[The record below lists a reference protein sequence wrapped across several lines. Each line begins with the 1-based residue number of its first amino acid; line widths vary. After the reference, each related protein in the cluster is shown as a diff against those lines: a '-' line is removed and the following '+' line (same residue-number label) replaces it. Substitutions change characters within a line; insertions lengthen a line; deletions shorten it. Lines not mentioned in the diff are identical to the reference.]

1 MPLLRPTASD
11 FTATVKAVA
20 QYVAPGAAAAK
31 PSRSGGGMVLAPA
44 SLGAVART
52 SQIGA
57 LISPTTSAVII
68 NGVTPAPVTSS
79 APPRFVDVWAGKTA
93 LVSTLAGDGSTGI
106 FNYPYGFTILPSG
119 NILVA
124 DGFNNRI
131 RSITPTGVV
140 TTFAGDGSSGIFN
153 IPTGVAV
160 LSNGNIVV
168 VDLGNHRIRLIT
180 MPGTVIST
188 IAGNGSPAF
197 AEGTGTSAQFYAPRG
212 VAVLPNGNIVI
223 ADGDNHRIRLITMP
237 DGVVTTLAG
246 GGSSHGSGAFA
257 DGVGTN
263 ARFSYPSGIAL
274 LPNGNLV
281 VADTVNHR
289 IRLIT
294 MPDAVVT
301 TLAGSGS
308 TTFAEGIGSVAT
320 FYNPRGVAVLPNGN
334 LVVADQGNNRIRLIT
349 MTSPAV
355 VSTLAGNGSTLFAEG
370 IGTAATFNDPY
381 GLIVNSSSGVI
392 IVADQG
398 NNRVRLITPT

>member
-1 MPLLRPTASD
+1 M
-11 FTATVKAVA
+11 
-20 QYVAPGAAAAK
+20 
-31 PSRSGGGMVLAPA
+31 
-44 SLGAVART
+44 
-52 SQIGA
+52 
-57 LISPTTSAVII
+57 SPTTSAVII
-68 NGVTPAPVTSS
+68 NGVTPAPATSS
-79 APPRFVDVWAGKTA
+79 GPPPFVDVWAGKSA

-124 DGFNNRI
+124 DGLNNRI

-140 TTFAGDGSSGIFN
+140 TTFAGDGSSVIFN

-237 DGVVTTLAG
+237 DGVVSTLAG
-246 GGSSHGSGAFA
+246 GGSSAGSGAFA
-257 DGVGTN
+257 DDVGTN
-263 ARFSYPSGIAL
+263 ARFSYPSGIAV

-281 VADTVNHR
+281 VADTSNNR
-289 IRLIT
+289 IRLVT
-294 MPDAVVT
+294 MPAGVVT
-301 TLAGSGS
+301 TLAGTGS
-308 TTFAEGIGSVAT
+308 TIFNEGIGTVAT
-320 FYNPRGVAVLPNGN
+320 FNYPRGVAVLPNGN
-334 LVVADQGNNRIRLIT
+334 LVVADTGNHRIRLVT

-355 VSTLAGNGSTLFAEG
+355 VSTLAGNGSTIFNEG
-370 IGTAATFNDPY
+370 IGTVATFNGPY
-381 GLIVNSSSGVI
+381 GLTVNSSSGVI
-392 IVADQG
+392 IVADQS
-398 NNRVRLITPT
+398 NNRIRLITPT